1 MHCMNDFG
9 EEQLNLNQM
18 INNKTHNPF
27 VIRKNGSVLFS
38 LVLNK
43 NDTGNYIQLP
53 SDCTTPMM
61 TVKSVDISVAVL
73 VVTN

>member
-27 VIRKNGSVLFS
+27 VIRKNWKCSFFTGF
-38 LVLNK
+38 K
-43 NDTGNYIQLP
+43 QNDTGDYIQLP
-53 SDCTTPMM
+53 SDCTTHMM
-61 TVKSVDISVAVL
+61 TVKSADISVAVL

>member
-43 NDTGNYIQLP
+43 MTQVIIYSYPVTVQL
-53 SDCTTPMM
+53 
-61 TVKSVDISVAVL
+61 I
-73 VVTN
+73 